1 MSRFQFLQLVLLAL
15 ALCCV
20 GCAGGTPSNF
30 GTVEGTV
37 TLDGA
42 PLAHASVAFYP
53 TSGERSSSGKTDG
66 NGKYSLRHTRDI
78 TGAFTGKHKVTISMD
93 AEEEKSEMLPQKY
106 RDRKQTDQA
115 ATVDSG
121 NNTINFDLKSK

>member
-1 MSRFQFLQLVLLAL
+1 MCIR
-15 ALCCV
+15 
-20 GCAGGTPSNF
+20 
-30 GTVEGTV
+30 
-37 TLDGA
+37 D
-42 PLAHASVAFYP
+42 
-53 TSGERSSSGKTDG
+53 
-66 NGKYSLRHTRDI
+66 RHTRDI
-78 TGAFTGKHKVTISMD
+78 TGAVIGKHQVTISMD